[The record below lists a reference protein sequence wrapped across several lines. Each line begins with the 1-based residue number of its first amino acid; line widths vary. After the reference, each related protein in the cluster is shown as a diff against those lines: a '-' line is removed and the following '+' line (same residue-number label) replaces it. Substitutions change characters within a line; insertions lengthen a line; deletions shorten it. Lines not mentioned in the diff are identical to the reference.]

1 MKSDI
6 PLPEWGDAK
15 SLYSMFGIRVPMV
28 YKYLRLGLIK
38 SAVIKADGDSKKRGK
53 RLIDLNSVRKL
64 LASQA
69 GFTYSPDG
77 SPGGPGCKGKKHK
90 KHRAEKAAA

>member
-6 PLPEWGDAK
+6 SLPEWGDAK
-15 SLYSMFGIRVPMV
+15 SLYSRFGIRVPMV

-38 SAVIKADGDSKKRGK
+38 SVIIKLDDDSRRGK

-64 LASQA
+64 LASQT
-69 GFTYSPDG
+69 GNSPA
-77 SPGGPGCKGKKHK
+77 PGGPGCKGKKH
-90 KHRAEKAAA
+90 RAKEVAA